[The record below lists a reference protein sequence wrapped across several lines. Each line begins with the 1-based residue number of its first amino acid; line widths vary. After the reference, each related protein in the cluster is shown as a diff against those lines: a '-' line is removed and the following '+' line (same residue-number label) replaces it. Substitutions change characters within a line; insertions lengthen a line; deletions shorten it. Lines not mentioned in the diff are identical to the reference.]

1 MISRVS
7 SFAHTSAMTAASLK
21 VQAKLADQQDQTA
34 SGLKSQTY
42 GGIARSTASVLTL
55 GNQSAR
61 LTADNTAAS
70 SAAAYVQAAY
80 SAVGEIADLATTIK
94 TQLASMM
101 SSSTLDAGT
110 TGQYA
115 ADWLTDL
122 QALLNSQQGGTYLF
136 SGQATDTAP
145 VDFTAAGYDPT
156 AGADTGYY
164 GGATTGR
171 TYSSSEGQ
179 TVSLS
184 VSASS
189 SAFEQLARAI
199 ATVAA
204 NPSDP
209 DAIAAAYAL
218 SGTALSGIGTLQET
232 IAIQASSLDA
242 VTNRNTAKI
251 DAIDALVTDL
261 KGADLTQA
269 AVLTTQYQ
277 TQLEALFSMIS
288 TLSSLSLTKYL

>member
-7 SFAHTSAMTAASLK
+7 SFAQTSAMTAASLK
-21 VQAKLADQQDQTA
+21 IQARLADQQTQTA

-42 GGIARSTASVLTL
+42 GGIAKSTASVLTL
-55 GNQSAR
+55 SNQSAR

-101 SSSTLDAGT
+101 SSSTLDAVT

-136 SGQATDTAP
+136 SGQAADTAP
-145 VDFTAAGYDPT
+145 VDFTATGYDPT
-156 AGADTGYY
+156 VGADTTYY

-179 TVSLS
+179 TISLS
-184 VSASS
+184 VSAGS

-204 NPSDP
+204 NPTDT
-209 DAIAAAYAL
+209 DAIASAYAL
-218 SGTALSGIGTLQET
+218 SGTALTGVGTLQQT
-232 IAIQASSLDA
+232 LAIQASSLDSLA
-242 VTNRNTAKI
+242 DHNTAKI
-251 DAIDALVTDL
+251 DALDALVTDL

>member
-42 GGIARSTASVLTL
+42 GGIAKSTASVLTL
-55 GNQSAR
+55 SNQSAR
-61 LTADNTAAS
+61 LAADNTAAS

-179 TVSLS
+179 TVGLS
-184 VSASS
+184 VSANA

-209 DAIAAAYAL
+209 DAIASAYTLA
-218 SGTALSGIGTLQET
+218 GTALTGVGALQET

>member
-7 SFAHTSAMTAASLK
+7 SFAQTSAMTAASLK
-21 VQAKLADQQDQTA
+21 VQARLADQQTQTA

-42 GGIARSTASVLTL
+42 GGIAKSTASVLTL
-55 GNQSAR
+55 ANQSAR
-61 LTADNTAAS
+61 LTADNTAAT
-70 SAAAYVQAAY
+70 SAASYVQAAY
-80 SAVGEIADLATTIK
+80 SAVGEIANLATTIK

-136 SGQATDTAP
+136 AGQATDTAP
-145 VDFTAAGYDPT
+145 VDFTASGYAPT
-156 AGADTGYY
+156 AGTDASYY
-164 GGATTGR
+164 GGSSTGR
-171 TYSSSEGQ
+171 IYSSSEGQ

-184 VSASS
+184 VSAGA

-204 NPSDP
+204 NPTDT
-209 DAIAAAYAL
+209 DAIASAYAL
-218 SGTALSGIGTLQET
+218 SGTALTGIGTLQET
-232 IAIQASSLDA
+232 LAIQASSLA
-242 VTNRNTAKI
+242 SVTDRNTAKI
-251 DAIDALVTDL
+251 DAIDALVSDL

-288 TLSSLSLTKYL
+288 TLSSLSLSKYL

>member
-1 MISRVS
+1 MLSRVS
-7 SFAHTSAMTAASLK
+7 TFAHTSAMTAASLK
-21 VQAKLADQQDQTA
+21 VQAKLADQQSQTA
-34 SGLKSQTY
+34 SGLKAQTY
-42 GGIARSTASVLTL
+42 GGMATSTASVLTL
-55 GNQSAR
+55 SNQTAR

-70 SAAAYVQAAY
+70 SAAAFVQAAY

-101 SSSTLDAGT
+101 SSSTLDADT
-110 TGQYA
+110 TSQYA

-145 VDFTAAGYDPT
+145 VNFAATGYDPT
-156 AGADTGYY
+156 AGTDARYY
-164 GGATTGR
+164 GGATASR

-184 VSASS
+184 VSAGA

-199 ATVAA
+199 AVVAA

-209 DAIAAAYAL
+209 DAIASAYAL
-218 SGTALSGIGTLQET
+218 SGTALTGVGTLQET
-232 IAIQASSLDA
+232 LAIQASALETITS
-242 VTNRNTAKI
+242 RNTAKI
-251 DAIDALVTDL
+251 DAIDTLVTDL

-288 TLSSLSLTKYL
+288 TLSSLSLSKYL

>member
-204 NPSDP
+204 NPSDTN
-209 DAIAAAYAL
+209 AIASAYTLA
-218 SGTALSGIGTLQET
+218 GTALTGVGTLQET
-232 IAIQASSLDA
+232 IAIQASSLQSATD
-242 VTNRNTAKI
+242 RNTAKI

>member
-1 MISRVS
+1 MLSRVS
-7 SFAHTSAMTAASLK
+7 TFAHTSAMTAASLK
-21 VQAKLADQQDQTA
+21 VQAKLADQQSQMA

-42 GGIARSTASVLTL
+42 GGIATSTASVLTL
-55 GNQSAR
+55 SNQTAR

-101 SSSTLDAGT
+101 SSSTLDADT

-122 QALLNSQQGGTYLF
+122 QALLNSQQGGAYLF
-136 SGQATDTAP
+136 AGQATDTSP
-145 VDFTAAGYDPT
+145 VDFAAAGYDPAT
-156 AGADTGYY
+156 GADASYY
-164 GGATTGR
+164 QGATTGR

-184 VSASS
+184 VSAGS

-199 ATVAA
+199 AMVAA

-209 DAIAAAYAL
+209 DVIASAYAL
-218 SGTALSGIGTLQET
+218 SGTALTGVGTLQET
-232 IAIQASSLDA
+232 IAIQASALQS
-242 VTNRNTAKI
+242 VTDRNTAKI

-261 KGADLTQA
+261 KGADLTEA
-269 AVLTTQYQ
+269 AILTTQYQ

-288 TLSSLSLTKYL
+288 TLSSLSLSKYL

>member
-1 MISRVS
+1 MLNRVS

-21 VQAKLADQQDQTA
+21 VQAKLADQQGQTA
-34 SGLKSQTY
+34 SGLKAQTY
-42 GGIARSTASVLTL
+42 GGMATSTASVLTL
-55 GNQSAR
+55 SNQTAR

-80 SAVGEIADLATTIK
+80 SAAGEIADLATTIK

-101 SSSTLDAGT
+101 SSSTLDADT

-122 QALLNSQQGGTYLF
+122 QALLNSQQGGSYLF

-145 VDFTAAGYDPT
+145 VDFAAAGYDPT
-156 AGADTGYY
+156 AGADTTYY
-164 GGATTGR
+164 QGASAGR
-171 TYSSSEGQ
+171 TYAGSEGQ
-179 TVSLS
+179 AVSLS
-184 VSASS
+184 VSAGA

-199 ATVAA
+199 ALVAA
-204 NPSDP
+204 NPSDT
-209 DAIAAAYAL
+209 DAIASAYAL
-218 SGTALSGIGTLQET
+218 SGSALTGVGALQET
-232 IAIQASSLDA
+232 IAIQASALETITD
-242 VTNRNTAKI
+242 RNTAKI

-261 KGADLTQA
+261 KGADLTEA

-288 TLSSLSLTKYL
+288 TLSSLSLSKYL

>member
-1 MISRVS
+1 MLNRVA

-21 VQAKLADQQDQTA
+21 VQAKLADQQTQTA

-42 GGIARSTASVLTL
+42 GGIAQSTASVLTL

-101 SSSTLDAGT
+101 SSSTLDAST
-110 TGQYA
+110 AGQYA

-156 AGADTGYY
+156 AEADTTYY
-164 GGATTGR
+164 GGAAAGR
-171 TYSSSEGQ
+171 TFAGSDGQ

-184 VSASS
+184 VSAGS
-189 SAFEQLARAI
+189 SAFGQLARAI

-204 NPSDP
+204 DP
-209 DAIAAAYAL
+209 TDTDAIASAYAL
-218 SGTALSGIGTLQET
+218 TGAALTGIGTLQET
-232 IAIQASSLDA
+232 IAIQALSLQTITD
-242 VTNRNTAKI
+242 RNTAKI

-277 TQLEALFSMIS
+277 TQLEALYSMIS
-288 TLSSLSLTKYL
+288 TLSSLSLSKYL

>member
-7 SFAHTSAMTAASLK
+7 SFAQTRAMTAASLK
-21 VQAKLADQQDQTA
+21 VQARLADQQTQTA

-122 QALLNSQQGGTYLF
+122 QSLLNSQQGGTYLF

-184 VSASS
+184 VSANS

-209 DAIAAAYAL
+209 DAIASAYAL
-218 SGTALSGIGTLQET
+218 SGTALSGVGTLQET
-232 IAIQASSLDA
+232 IAIQASSLQSATD
-242 VTNRNTAKI
+242 RNTAKI

>member
-21 VQAKLADQQDQTA
+21 VQAKLADQQEQTA

-204 NPSDP
+204 NPSDTN
-209 DAIAAAYAL
+209 AIASAYTLA
-218 SGTALSGIGTLQET
+218 GTALTGVGTLQET

>member
-1 MISRVS
+1 MLNRVS
-7 SFAHTSAMTAASLK
+7 TFAHTSAMTAASLK
-21 VQAKLADQQDQTA
+21 VQAKLADQQSQTA

-42 GGIARSTASVLTL
+42 GGMATSTASILTL
-55 GNQSAR
+55 SNQTAR

-70 SAAAYVQAAY
+70 SAAAFVQAAY

-101 SSSTLDAGT
+101 SSSTLDADT
-110 TGQYA
+110 TSQYA

-122 QALLNSQQGGTYLF
+122 QALLNSRQGGTYLF

-145 VDFTAAGYDPT
+145 VDFAATGYDPT
-156 AGADTGYY
+156 AGADATYY
-164 GGATTGR
+164 GGAGTGR

-184 VSASS
+184 VSAGS

-199 ATVAA
+199 AMVAA

-209 DAIAAAYAL
+209 DAIAGAYAL
-218 SGTALSGIGTLQET
+218 SGAALTGVGTLQET
-232 IAIQASSLDA
+232 IAIQASALETI
-242 VTNRNTAKI
+242 TNRNTAKI

-288 TLSSLSLTKYL
+288 TLSSLSLSKYL

>member
-1 MISRVS
+1 MLSRVS

-21 VQAKLADQQDQTA
+21 VQARLADQQSQTA

-42 GGIARSTASVLTL
+42 GGMAASTASILTL
-55 GNQSAR
+55 SNQTAR

-80 SAVGEIADLATTIK
+80 SAVGEIAGLATTIK

-101 SSSTLDAGT
+101 SSSTLDADT

-122 QALLNSQQGGTYLF
+122 RALLNSQQGGTYLF
-136 SGQATDTAP
+136 SGQATDVAP
-145 VDFTAAGYDPT
+145 VDFTATGYDPT
-156 AGADTGYY
+156 AGADATYY
-164 GGATTGR
+164 QGASAGR
-171 TYSSSEGQ
+171 TYASSEGQ

-184 VSASS
+184 VSAGA

-199 ATVAA
+199 ALVAA

-218 SGTALSGIGTLQET
+218 SGTALTGVGTLQET
-232 IAIQASSLDA
+232 IAIQASALETITD
-242 VTNRNTAKI
+242 RNTAKI

-261 KGADLTQA
+261 KGADLTEA

-288 TLSSLSLTKYL
+288 TLSSLSLSKYL

>member
-1 MISRVS
+1 MISRIS
-7 SFAHTSAMTAASLK
+7 SFAHSGAMLAASLK
-21 VQAKLADQQDQTA
+21 VQARLADQQTQTA
-34 SGLKSQTY
+34 SGVKSQTY
-42 GGIARSTASVLTL
+42 GGMATSTASVLTL
-55 GNQSAR
+55 SNQSAR
-61 LTADNTAAS
+61 LAADNTAAS
-70 SAAAYVQAAY
+70 SAAAYVQASY

-101 SSSTLDAGT
+101 SSSTLDAAT
-110 TGQYA
+110 TSQYA

-122 QALLNSQQGGTYLF
+122 QALLNSRLGDTYLF
-136 SGQATDTAP
+136 SGQSTDVAP

-156 AGADTGYY
+156 TAIDTTYYQGA
-164 GGATTGR
+164 AAGR

-179 TVSLS
+179 TLGLS
-184 VSASS
+184 VSADA

-204 NPSDP
+204 NPTDAS
-209 DAIAAAYAL
+209 AIASAYTLA
-218 SGTALSGIGTLQET
+218 GTALTGVGTLQET
-232 IAIQASSLDA
+232 VAIQASSLEA
-242 VTNRNTAKI
+242 TAAHNTAKI
-251 DAIDALVTDL
+251 DAIDSLVSTL
-261 KGADLTQA
+261 KDADLTQA

>member
-7 SFAHTSAMTAASLK
+7 SFAQTSAMTAASLK
-21 VQAKLADQQDQTA
+21 IQARLADQQTQTA

-55 GNQSAR
+55 SNQSAR

-101 SSSTLDAGT
+101 SSSTLDAST

-145 VDFTAAGYDPT
+145 VDFTATGYDPT
-156 AGADTGYY
+156 AGADTTYY
-164 GGATTGR
+164 SGATTGR

-184 VSASS
+184 VSAGS

-199 ATVAA
+199 AMVAA
-204 NPSDP
+204 NPSDT
-209 DAIAAAYAL
+209 DAIASAYAL
-218 SGTALSGIGTLQET
+218 SGTALTGIGTLQET
-232 IAIQASSLDA
+232 VAIQASSLA
-242 VTNRNTAKI
+242 SVTDRNTAKI

-261 KGADLTQA
+261 KGADLTEA

-288 TLSSLSLTKYL
+288 TLSSLSLSKYL

>member
-209 DAIAAAYAL
+209 DAIASAYAL
-218 SGTALSGIGTLQET
+218 SGTALSGVGTLQET
-232 IAIQASSLDA
+232 IAIQASSLQSATD
-242 VTNRNTAKI
+242 RNTAKI

>member
-42 GGIARSTASVLTL
+42 GGIAKSTASVLTL

-156 AGADTGYY
+156 GGTDTGYY

-204 NPSDP
+204 NPSDTN
-209 DAIAAAYAL
+209 AIANAYTLA
-218 SGTALSGIGTLQET
+218 GTALTGVGTLQET

>member
-7 SFAHTSAMTAASLK
+7 SFAQTSAMTAASLK
-21 VQAKLADQQDQTA
+21 VQARLADQQTQTA

-80 SAVGEIADLATTIK
+80 SAVGEISDLATTIK

-110 TGQYA
+110 TSQYA

-136 SGQATDTAP
+136 AGQATDAAP
-145 VDFTAAGYDPT
+145 VDFAASGYDPT
-156 AGADTGYY
+156 AGADASYY
-164 GGATTGR
+164 GGVTAGR

-184 VSASS
+184 VSAGA

-199 ATVAA
+199 AIVAA
-204 NPSDP
+204 NPTDT
-209 DAIAAAYAL
+209 DAIASAYAL
-218 SGTALSGIGTLQET
+218 SGTALTGVGTLQET
-232 IAIQASSLDA
+232 IAIQASSLQSLTD
-242 VTNRNTAKI
+242 RNTAKI

>member
-1 MISRVS
+1 MLNRVA

-21 VQAKLADQQDQTA
+21 VQAKLADQQTQTA

-42 GGIARSTASVLTL
+42 GGIAQSTASILTL

-80 SAVGEIADLATTIK
+80 SAVGEIADLATTVK

-110 TGQYA
+110 AGQYA

-136 SGQATDTAP
+136 SGQATDAAP

-156 AGADTGYY
+156 AGADTTYY
-164 GGATTGR
+164 GGSATGR
-171 TYSSSEGQ
+171 TFSGSDGQ

-184 VSASS
+184 VSAGS

-204 NPSDP
+204 DP
-209 DAIAAAYAL
+209 TDTDAIASAYAL
-218 SGTALSGIGTLQET
+218 TGTALTGVGTLQET
-232 IAIQASSLDA
+232 IAIQASSLQTITD
-242 VTNRNTAKI
+242 RNTAKI

-277 TQLEALFSMIS
+277 TQLEALYSMIS
-288 TLSSLSLTKYL
+288 TLSSLSLSKYL

>member
-1 MISRVS
+1 MISRIS
-7 SFAHTSAMTAASLK
+7 SFAQSGAMLAASLK
-21 VQAKLADQQDQTA
+21 VQARLADQQTQTA
-34 SGLKSQTY
+34 SGVKSQTY
-42 GGIARSTASVLTL
+42 GGMAQSTASVLTL
-55 GNQSAR
+55 SNQSAR
-61 LTADNTAAS
+61 LAADNTAAT

-101 SSSTLDAGT
+101 SSSTLDAAT
-110 TGQYA
+110 TSQYA

-122 QALLNSQQGGTYLF
+122 QALLNSRQGDTYLF
-136 SGQATDTAP
+136 SGQSTDVAP
-145 VDFTAAGYDPT
+145 VDFTAAGYAPT
-156 AGADTGYY
+156 AGGDTTYY
-164 GGATTGR
+164 QGAAAGR

-179 TVSLS
+179 KLGLS
-184 VSASS
+184 VSADA

-204 NPSDP
+204 NPTDS
-209 DAIAAAYAL
+209 DAIASAYAL
-218 SGTALSGIGTLQET
+218 TGTALTGVGTLQET
-232 IAIQASSLDA
+232 VAIQASSLEA
-242 VTNRNTAKI
+242 ATAHNTAKI
-251 DAIDALVTDL
+251 DAIDSLVSTMKD
-261 KGADLTQA
+261 ADLTQA

>member
-1 MISRVS
+1 MLNRVAT
-7 SFAHTSAMTAASLK
+7 FAHTSAMTAASLK

-42 GGIARSTASVLTL
+42 GGMAQSTASVLTL
-55 GNQSAR
+55 SNQSAR
-61 LTADNTAAS
+61 LTADNTAATR
-70 SAAAYVQAAY
+70 AAGFVQAAY
-80 SAVGEIADLATTIK
+80 SALGEISDLATTIK

-101 SSSTLDAGT
+101 SSSTLDADT
-110 TGQYA
+110 AGQYA

-122 QALLNSQQGGTYLF
+122 QALLNSKQGGTYLF
-136 SGQATDTAP
+136 AGQATDTAP

-156 AGADTGYY
+156 AGADTSYY
-164 GGATTGR
+164 GGSTTGR
-171 TYSSSEGQ
+171 TYSTSEGQ

-184 VSASS
+184 VSANASP
-189 SAFEQLARAI
+189 FEQLARAI

-209 DAIAAAYAL
+209 DAIASAYAL
-218 SGTALSGIGTLQET
+218 SGTALTGVGTLQET
-232 IAIQASSLDA
+232 IAIQASSLQTITD
-242 VTNRNTAKI
+242 RNTAKV
-251 DAIDALVTDL
+251 DAIDDLVTNL

-277 TQLEALFSMIS
+277 TQLEALYSMIS
-288 TLSSLSLTKYL
+288 KLSSMSLTKYL

>member
-21 VQAKLADQQDQTA
+21 VQAKLADQQEQTA

-42 GGIARSTASVLTL
+42 GGIAKSTASVLTL

-204 NPSDP
+204 NPSDTN
-209 DAIAAAYAL
+209 AIASAYTLA
-218 SGTALSGIGTLQET
+218 GTALTGVGTLQET

>member
-1 MISRVS
+1 MLNRVA

-42 GGIARSTASVLTL
+42 GGMAQSTASVLTL
-55 GNQSAR
+55 SNQSAR
-61 LTADNTAAS
+61 LTADNTAAT
-70 SAAAYVQAAY
+70 AAAGFVQAAY

-101 SSSTLDAGT
+101 SSSTLDADTAGR
-110 TGQYA
+110 YA

-136 SGQATDTAP
+136 AGQATDTAP
-145 VDFTAAGYDPT
+145 VDFAAAGYDPT
-156 AGADTGYY
+156 AGADTTYY
-164 GGATTGR
+164 GGATAGR
-171 TYSSSEGQ
+171 TYSTSEGQ

-184 VSASS
+184 VSANS

-209 DAIAAAYAL
+209 DAIASAYAL
-218 SGTALSGIGTLQET
+218 SGTALTGVGTLQET
-232 IAIQASSLDA
+232 IAIQASSLKS
-242 VTNRNTAKI
+242 VTDRNTAKV
-251 DAIDALVTDL
+251 DAIDDLVTNL

-277 TQLEALFSMIS
+277 TQLEALYSMIS
-288 TLSSLSLTKYL
+288 KLSSMSLTKYL

>member
-1 MISRVS
+1 MLSRVAT
-7 SFAHTSAMTAASLK
+7 FAHTGLMTAASLK
-21 VQAKLADQQDQTA
+21 VQAKLADQQAQTA

-42 GGIARSTASVLTL
+42 GGMATSTASVLTL

-70 SAAAYVQAAY
+70 SASAYVQAAY

-101 SSSTLDAGT
+101 SSSTLDADT
-110 TGQYA
+110 AGQYA

-136 SGQATDTAP
+136 SGQATDVAP

-164 GGATTGR
+164 GGAAAGR
-171 TYSSSEGQ
+171 TYVSSEGEQ
-179 TVSLS
+179 VGLS
-184 VSASS
+184 VSADA

-204 NPSDP
+204 NPTDP
-209 DAIAAAYAL
+209 DAIADAYAL
-218 SGTALSGIGTLQET
+218 AGTALTGVGTLQET
-232 IAIQASSLDA
+232 IAIQASSLD
-242 VTNRNTAKI
+242 TITGRNEAKI

-288 TLSSLSLTKYL
+288 TLSSLSLSKYL

>member
-1 MISRVS
+1 MLNRVAT
-7 SFAHTSAMTAASLK
+7 FAHTSAMTAASLK

-42 GGIARSTASVLTL
+42 GGMAQSTASVLTL
-55 GNQSAR
+55 SNQSAR
-61 LTADNTAAS
+61 LTADNTAATT
-70 SAAAYVQAAY
+70 AAGFVQAAY
-80 SAVGEIADLATTIK
+80 SAVGEISDLATTIK

-101 SSSTLDAGT
+101 SSSTLDADT
-110 TGQYA
+110 AGQYA

-122 QALLNSQQGGTYLF
+122 QALLNSKQGGTYLF
-136 SGQATDTAP
+136 AGQATDTAP

-156 AGADTGYY
+156 AGADTSYY
-164 GGATTGR
+164 GGSTTGR
-171 TYSSSEGQ
+171 TYSTSEGQ

-184 VSASS
+184 VSANS

-209 DAIAAAYAL
+209 DAIASAYAL
-218 SGTALSGIGTLQET
+218 SGTALTGVGTLQET
-232 IAIQASSLDA
+232 IAIQASSLQTITD
-242 VTNRNTAKI
+242 RNTAKV
-251 DAIDALVTDL
+251 DAIDDLVTNL

-277 TQLEALFSMIS
+277 TQLEALYSMIS
-288 TLSSLSLTKYL
+288 KLSSMSLTKYL

>member
-21 VQAKLADQQDQTA
+21 VQAKLAEQQDQTA

-42 GGIARSTASVLTL
+42 GGMARSTASILTL

-61 LTADNTAAS
+61 LTADNTAAT
-70 SAAAYVQAAY
+70 SAASFVQAAY
-80 SAVGEIADLATTIK
+80 SAVGSIADLATTIK

-101 SSSTLDAGT
+101 SSSTLDAGAT
-110 TGQYA
+110 SQYA

-145 VDFTAAGYDPT
+145 VDFSAAGYDPT
-156 AGADTGYY
+156 AGADTSYY

-179 TVSLS
+179 TVGLS
-184 VSASS
+184 VSANA

-204 NPSDP
+204 DPSDP
-209 DAIAAAYAL
+209 DAIASAYAL
-218 SGTALSGIGTLQET
+218 SGTALTGVGTLQET
-232 IAIQASSLDA
+232 IAIQASSLQSATD
-242 VTNRNTAKI
+242 RNTAKI
-251 DAIDALVTDL
+251 DAIDTLVTSM

-277 TQLEALFSMIS
+277 TQLEALFSMIN
-288 TLSSLSLTKYL
+288 TLSSLSLSKYL

>member
-1 MISRVS
+1 MLNRVS

-21 VQAKLADQQDQTA
+21 VQAKLADQQEPDGFGPEVPDLWRHGHQHR
-34 SGLKSQTY
+34 QRPDPVQPD
-42 GGIARSTASVLTL
+42 RSPDRRQHRRRL
-55 GNQSAR
+55 GR
-61 LTADNTAAS
+61 
-70 SAAAYVQAAY
+70 AYVQAAY

-101 SSSTLDAGT
+101 SSSTLDADT

-145 VDFTAAGYDPT
+145 VDFAATGYDPT
-156 AGADTGYY
+156 AGADATYY
-164 GGATTGR
+164 QGGATGR

-184 VSASS
+184 VSAGA

-199 ATVAA
+199 AMVAA

-209 DAIAAAYAL
+209 DAIAGAYAL
-218 SGTALSGIGTLQET
+218 TGTALTGVGTLQET
-232 IAIQASSLDA
+232 IAIQASSLETITD
-242 VTNRNTAKI
+242 RNTAKI
-251 DAIDALVTDL
+251 DAIDTLVTDL

-288 TLSSLSLTKYL
+288 TLSSLSLSKYL

>member
-1 MISRVS
+1 MLNRVA

-42 GGIARSTASVLTL
+42 GGIAKSTASILTL
-55 GNQSAR
+55 SNQSAR

-70 SAAAYVQAAY
+70 TAAAYVQASY
-80 SAVGEIADLATTIK
+80 SAVGEISDLATTIK

-110 TGQYA
+110 AGQYA

-156 AGADTGYY
+156 VGADTRYY

-171 TYSSSEGQ
+171 TYASSEGQ

-184 VSASS
+184 VPASS
-189 SAFEQLARAI
+189 TAFEQLARAI

-204 NPSDP
+204 DP
-209 DAIAAAYAL
+209 TDTDAIASAYAL
-218 SGTALSGIGTLQET
+218 TGTALTGIGTLQET
-232 IAIQASSLDA
+232 IAIQASSLQSITD
-242 VTNRNTAKI
+242 RNTAKI
-251 DAIDALVTDL
+251 DAIDGLVTDL
-261 KGADLTQA
+261 KGADLTEA

-288 TLSSLSLTKYL
+288 TLSSLSLSKYL